1 MSDLGIAWKLTRL
14 VLILTVLGCSH
25 SASLAGEGTL
35 IVHGGG
41 NVSNEV
47 RDRFFQIAG
56 GKNARLLVISTA
68 DPDTPLDEGR
78 LIPWRQ
84 RRPASL
90 ALFHAPTR
98 EIAEQESFA
107 EPIKRATGVWIGGG
121 WQGTL
126 AGRYLGTPVEREL
139 SALLARG
146 GVIGGTS
153 AGAAVLSRV
162 MLLRDQIRTGFDLCP
177 QAVVDQHFLARA
189 REGRLLRVL
198 SLHPH
203 CFGIGVDEDTAAI
216 IRGNTLTV
224 LGSSLVSIS
233 VPPRTT
239 SGQWHRLKSGDTF
252 DLQPL
257 RASLAPS
264 ATATTAAGGK

>member
-1 MSDLGIAWKLTRL
+1 MSDLGIERKLTGI
-14 VLILTVLGCSH
+14 VLFLTVLGWFH

-41 NVSNEV
+41 NVSSEV

-56 GKNARLLVISTA
+56 GRDARLLVISTA

-98 EIAEQESFA
+98 EVAERESFA
-107 EPIKRATGVWIGGG
+107 EPIKRATGVWISGG

-126 AGRYLGTPVEREL
+126 ANRYLGTPVEREL
-139 SALLARG
+139 TALLARG

-162 MLLRDQIRTGFDLCP
+162 MLLRDQIRQGFDLCP

-189 REGRLLRVL
+189 REERLLRVL
-198 SLHPH
+198 RAYPH

-216 IRGNTLTV
+216 IRGDTLTV
-224 LGSSLVSIS
+224 LGSSTVSIG
-233 VPPRTT
+233 VTPRM
-239 SGQWHRLKSGDTF
+239 SQAPWRRLKAGDTF
-252 DLQPL
+252 NLQPL
-257 RASLAPS
+257 RASLDPPA
-264 ATATTAAGGK
+264 TAAGGK